1 MEKFGAGTED
11 RNSLEVPGL
20 EVRMS
25 LTRILNKCCG
35 MAWTW
40 FTWLRKGTRGGH
52 VWAMLWTPVLHFM
65 GRSYWLSTSQLFSQE
80 ILLWTK

>member
-52 VWAMLWTPVLHFM
+52 V
-65 GRSYWLSTSQLFSQE
+65 
-80 ILLWTK
+80 